1 MTARALVER
10 PYSPDWVILVGHP
23 MRFLPLIFRN
33 ALRNRRRT
41 ILTILSIGMSLF
53 LISTLRTLLE
63 QLESPPLTEES
74 ATRILTRHQTS
85 LANVLPIS
93 YREKIRQ
100 TPGVVEV
107 SAYQWVGGIY
117 KDPANFFAQFAV
129 DPDHFFNVYPDIHTQ
144 AAEQKEAFMKER
156 SAALAGGGLAKRF
169 GWNIGDRITLK
180 STFFPANIDLVIRG
194 LLQDG
199 GSENLLLIRHDYLNE
214 LWNNYNSS
222 GVFAVRVRSAE
233 EIPAVID
240 TIDSGFS
247 SSTAPTKTETEKA
260 FVLGF
265 VSMLGNVRTLV
276 VSISTVLIF
285 TIVLVAANTMAMS
298 IRERT
303 GEIAIM
309 KTLGFAPG
317 NILSVLIGESAVIA
331 VIGGL
336 LGSISARLI
345 YSRIDFSSWTT
356 GFIQTFDVTWWTVGL
371 AAVIALAV
379 AFTSTFVP
387 AWNASRI
394 PIAEAVRRRG
404 E

>member
-1 MTARALVER
+1 
-10 PYSPDWVILVGHP
+10 

-129 DPDHFFNVYPDIHTQ
+129 DPDRFFTVYPDIHPQ
-144 AAEQKEAFMKER
+144 APEQKEAFMKER
-156 SAALAGGGLAKRF
+156 TAALAGVGLAKRY
-169 GWNIGDRITLK
+169 GWNVGDRITLQG
-180 STFFPANIDLVIRG
+180 TFFAGNIDLVIRG
-194 LLQDG
+194 LIQDG
-199 GSENLLLIRHDYLNE
+199 GSENLLLLRHDYLNE
-214 LWNNYNSS
+214 LWNNYDAS
-222 GVFAVRVRSAE
+222 GVFAIRVRSAE
-233 EIPAVID
+233 EIPAI
-240 TIDSGFS
+240 IDSIDSTFS

-317 NILSVLIGESAVIA
+317 HILSVLVGESAVIA

-345 YSRIDFSSWTT
+345 YSKIDFSSMTT

>member
-1 MTARALVER
+1 
-10 PYSPDWVILVGHP
+10 
-23 MRFLPLIFRN
+23 MRFLPFIFRN
-33 ALRNRRRT
+33 AFRNRRRS
-41 ILTILSIGMSLF
+41 ILTILSISMSLF

-63 QLESPPLTEES
+63 QLESPPLTAES

-129 DPDHFFNVYPDIHTQ
+129 DPDRFFTVYPDIHPLS
-144 AAEQKEAFMKER
+144 AEQKDAFLKEKT
-156 SAALAGGGLAKRF
+156 AALAGIGIAKRY
-169 GWNIGDRITLK
+169 GWNIGDRITLQGTILAK
-180 STFFPANIDLVIRG
+180 NIELVIRG
-194 LLQDG
+194 FVHDA
-199 GSENLLLIRHDYLNE
+199 GSENLLLLRHDYLNE
-214 LWNNYNSS
+214 LWDNYDGS
-222 GVFAVRVRSAE
+222 GVFAIRVRTPE
-233 EIPAVID
+233 DIPAVID
-240 TIDSGFS
+240 AIDSAFS

-285 TIVLVAANTMAMS
+285 TIILVAANTMAMS

-303 GEIAIM
+303 GEIAIL

-317 NILSVLIGESAVIA
+317 DILTVLIGESALIA
-331 VIGGL
+331 VFGGL
-336 LGSISARLI
+336 LGSIGARLI
-345 YSRIDFSSWTT
+345 YARMDISAMTT
-356 GFIQTFDVTWWTVGL
+356 GFIDTFNVTWGTVLL
-371 AAVIALAV
+371 AALISLVV
-379 AFTSTFVP
+379 AFASTLVP
-387 AWNASRI
+387 AWSASRLA
-394 PIAEAVRRRG
+394 IADAIRRRG